1 MVTMARTSEVIE
13 HWTDDVDGSPA
24 AEAIAFAVEG
34 RQYEIDLSADNAAQL
49 RDHFAHW
56 VEHARQVG
64 GAARP
69 ASAGRRRSAGRGG
82 SASGS
87 GRGRSRR
94 SAATSSVPSPRD
106 VRAWAVSQGIEV
118 PARGRLSAAL
128 VQQYS
133 AAHEA

>member
-1 MVTMARTSEVIE
+1 MVSMARTSEVIE

-69 ASAGRRRSAGRGG
+69 ASAGRRGSAGRGG

-94 SAATSSVPSPRD
+94 SAATGTPAPRD
-106 VRAWAVSQGIEV
+106 VRAWAVGQGIEV